1 MIYYYLN
8 NDKLKAMFATAGG
21 KRVSVNSFFDMDFP
35 SEFLNDPSATNVD
48 LQLTEAMLDMI
59 RKNDIKAKSAKFV
72 LENNKIPF
80 REMILPYAKPSILY
94 PIISAELFTDKKLA
108 ESHTVDFVEIDRNIE
123 DEDEEMQEA
132 ALNTTEEGEEV
143 AEEKDEKKKKKS
155 KKARLMI
162 TYVDN
167 LIIENLKKCCREV
180 GMKLTAIDISQSAL
194 SKLVDFMREDLPQ
207 YFVLVDYRM
216 TTITSYL
223 FADYKHVF
231 SLSKPIYSMPN
242 ENYANEMAF
251 FINDFSS
258 IVSEAIQFFLSKYTD
273 FKFDDVFVTGDLE
286 RFQSVESDLYGFMG
300 LNVKMLPVPES
311 VTGVEQLD
319 FNALT
324 PLIGTMLK

>member
-258 IVSEAIQFFLSKYTD
+258 IVSEAIQFFRSKYTD

-286 RFQSVESDLYGFMG
+286 RFPSVESDLYGFMG

>member
-8 NDKLKAMFATAGG
+8 NDKLKAMFATASG
-21 KRVSVNSFFDMDFP
+21 KKIVVKDFYDMDFP
-35 SEFLNDPSATNVD
+35 SEFLNDPSTTNID

-59 RKNDIKAKSAKFV
+59 RKNEIKSKTAKFV

-123 DEDEEMQEA
+123 DPDEEMQEA
-132 ALNTTEEGEEV
+132 ALNAPAEEGEE
-143 AEEKDEKKKKKS
+143 EEEETAVKKKKS

-162 TYVDN
+162 TYIDN

-194 SKLVDFMREDLPQ
+194 SKLVDFMSEDLPQ
-207 YFVLVDYRM
+207 NFVLVDYRL
-216 TTITSYL
+216 TSITSYL

-258 IVSEAIQFFLSKYTD
+258 IVSEAIQFFRSKYTD
-273 FKFDDVFVTGDLE
+273 FKFDDVFITGDLD
-286 RFQSVESDLYGFMG
+286 RFQSVENDLYGFMG
-300 LNVKMLPVPES
+300 LNVKMLPMPES
-311 VTGVEQLD
+311 ITGIEQLD
-319 FNALT
+319 FNAFA

>member
-21 KRVSVNSFFDMDFP
+21 KRITVKEFYDMDFP
-35 SEFLNDPSATNVD
+35 SEFLNDPSATNID

-59 RKNDIKAKSAKFV
+59 RKNDIKSKAAKFV

-123 DEDEEMQEA
+123 DSDEEMQEA
-132 ALNTTEEGEEV
+132 ALNSPEEGEEEQ
-143 AEEKDEKKKKKS
+143 EEKSEKKKKA

-162 TYVDN
+162 TYIDN
-167 LIIENLKKCCREV
+167 LVIENLKKCCREV

-194 SKLVDFMREDLPQ
+194 SKLVDFMKEDLPQ

-251 FINDFSS
+251 FINDFSG
-258 IVSEAIQFFLSKYTD
+258 IVSEAIQFFRSKYTD
-273 FKFDDVFVTGDLE
+273 YKFDDVFITGDLD

-311 VTGVEQLD
+311 VSGVEQLD
-319 FNALT
+319 FNALS